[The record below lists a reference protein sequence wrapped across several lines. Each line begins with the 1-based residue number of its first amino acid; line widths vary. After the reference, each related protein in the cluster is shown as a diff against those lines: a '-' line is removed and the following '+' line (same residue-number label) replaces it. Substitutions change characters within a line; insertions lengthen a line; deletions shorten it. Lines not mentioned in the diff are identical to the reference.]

1 MWHAQAPLPPL
12 RLAFG
17 LSDRLSV
24 SPLPSPAAPHTALAA
39 TGSCNVGKQVGARYA
54 IAASAAALANRAQCM
69 AADGCGG
76 VQSTALRL
84 RLMRLPLAI

>member
-12 RLAFG
+12 RLAFERPP
-17 LSDRLSV
+17 LRLT
-24 SPLPSPAAPHTALAA
+24 TAFARRTAHRACSHGELQH
-39 TGSCNVGKQVGARYA
+39 VGKQVGSRYA

-84 RLMRLPLAI
+84 LRLPLAI